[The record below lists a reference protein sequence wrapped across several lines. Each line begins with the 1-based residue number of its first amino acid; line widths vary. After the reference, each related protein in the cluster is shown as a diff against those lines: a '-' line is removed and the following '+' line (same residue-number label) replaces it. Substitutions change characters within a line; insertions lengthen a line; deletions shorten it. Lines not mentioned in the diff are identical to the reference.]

1 MMLLA
6 TVFVACSDDDDKD
19 EKDNDLPEEPTETI
33 DYWYITLNVD
43 IPSSEHNIFI
53 TCAQADSVNWGNT
66 GSEFVKVNFWDNDK
80 TTLKAPFYNSGS
92 YTITIKGHEPITEFG
107 CSTSRINNGPLPDPV
122 ITSFDVSAPESVEKV
137 SIDNTKMTSI
147 DLSKY
152 TALTEV
158 YISENRYL
166 ATINI
171 SSCQKLNDLWCSN
184 NQLTSLDVSNC
195 TNLVELSCSDNQLT
209 SLDVSNCT
217 ELNYL
222 GCRDNNFNDNA
233 MNAIYNGLPDR
244 TGKEAGNMYG
254 GAKGDKTIAKRKNWV
269 VR

>member
-1 MMLLA
+1 MKKIYLLMMLLA

-158 YISENRYL
+158 HISENRYL

-171 SSCQKLNDLWCSN
+171 SSCQKLKKLWCYY
-184 NQLTSLDVSNC
+184 NQLTSLDVSKC
-195 TNLVELSCSDNQLT
+195 TNLTKLDCSN
-209 SLDVSNCT
+209 
-217 ELNYL
+217 
-222 GCRDNNFNDNA
+222 NNFDDNA

-244 TGKEAGNMYG
+244 TGKEAGIIYIDGND
-254 GAKGDKTIAKRKNWV
+254 AKGNTAIALNKNWNV
-269 VR
+269 D